1 MIGSFELLRGLEPNW
16 DGQGAPAPAPAA
28 IEAAREFAERMG
40 ISVLEVDADVL
51 GGVAVIYVDDQGHRW
66 WATFMNNG
74 HQGTTRLTS

>member
-1 MIGSFELLRGLEPNW
+1 
-16 DGQGAPAPAPAA
+16 
-28 IEAAREFAERMG
+28 MG